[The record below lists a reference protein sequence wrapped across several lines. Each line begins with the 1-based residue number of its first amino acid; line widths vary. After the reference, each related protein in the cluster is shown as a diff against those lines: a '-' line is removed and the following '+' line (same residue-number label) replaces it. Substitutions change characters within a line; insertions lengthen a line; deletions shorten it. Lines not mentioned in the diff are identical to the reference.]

1 MARENGWVVYIGFPK
16 AMGYYSVSVNGVK
29 RRERKKKRR
38 ETVNNEP
45 LIYSERGGRSCE
57 RILRILF
64 EFMDNLDYMIESII
78 EISFVFVMFHKTLCV
93 YNGLCTCKILLF

>member
-29 RRERKKKRR
+29 RKGREGKKRR

-45 LIYSERGGRSCE
+45 LIYSEGEGDRVR
-57 RILRILF
+57 
-64 EFMDNLDYMIESII
+64 EF
-78 EISFVFVMFHKTLCV
+78 
-93 YNGLCTCKILLF
+93 

>member
-29 RRERKKKRR
+29 RKGKKRR

-45 LIYSERGGRSCE
+45 LIYSEGEGDRVR
-57 RILRILF
+57 
-64 EFMDNLDYMIESII
+64 EF
-78 EISFVFVMFHKTLCV
+78 
-93 YNGLCTCKILLF
+93 